1 MKKLL
6 ILSALFIFAC
16 SSDDASNEENT
27 NPSNEKLIESVTFHS
42 VQTCLDY
49 SDFRSANTTNCTY
62 NSDNLITSFKTQ
74 FYDLECPNDL
84 LYEEQNST
92 NYIEHLDGYLIA
104 SSMGVSGQIDLNDNG
119 YIDTIDW
126 IDEDG
131 NIEVTSN
138 IVYDNGY
145 ISSITR
151 DDGSSG
157 VNYIYQNG
165 NLIRT
170 EGIGDDRFETVTSYT
185 TFENK
190 SKLFHPFF
198 RSFMPHYPLQNYYGK
213 NSTNLPSTRVFNRY
227 YEGELSYT
235 ETEYYTYSFDNEG
248 YVTFLEIGTFFK
260 ESEYSNI
267 DNTLTEVTL
276 EITYTN

>member
-6 ILSALFIFAC
+6 LLSAFLIFAC
-16 SSDDASNEENT
+16 SSDDSNNEENT
-27 NPSNEKLIESVTFHS
+27 NPSNEKLIESVTFSS
-42 VQTCLDY
+42 VQTCLDF

-84 LYEEQNST
+84 LYYEQNST
-92 NYIEHLDGYLIA
+92 NYIEHFDGYLIA
-104 SSMGVSGQIDLNDNG
+104 SSMGELAQIDLNDNG
-119 YIDTIDW
+119 YIDTFNTND
-126 IDEDG
+126 DD
-131 NIEVTSN
+131 VVSN

-145 ISSITR
+145 FSSITPEN
-151 DDGSSG
+151 GSPG
-157 VNYIYQNG
+157 VNFIYQNG

-170 EGIGDDRFETVTSYT
+170 EGIGDDRFETVITYT

-198 RSFMPHYPLQNYYGK
+198 GSLIPHNPVQNYYGK
-213 NSTNLPSTRVFNRY
+213 NNTNLPLTKETNRY

-235 ETEYYTYSFDNEG
+235 ETEYFTYSFDSDG
-248 YVTFLEIGTFFK
+248 YVTFLEIGTFTD
-260 ESEYSNI
+260 SQNQNI
-267 DNTLTEVTL
+267 DNSLSEVTL

>member
-6 ILSALFIFAC
+6 LLSAFLIFAC
-16 SSDDASNEENT
+16 SSDDSNNEENT
-27 NPSNEKLIESVTFHS
+27 NPSNEKLIESVTFSS

-49 SDFRSANTTNCTY
+49 SSFRSANTTNCIY

-74 FYDLECPNDL
+74 IYGLECPNDL

-92 NYIEHLDGYLIA
+92 NYIEHFDGYLIA

-119 YIDTIDW
+119 YIDTFNEID
-126 IDEDG
+126 DDG
-131 NIEVTSN
+131 NIIVTRN

-145 ISSITR
+145 ISSITP
-151 DDGSSG
+151 DDGSPG

-170 EGIGDDRFETVTSYT
+170 EGIGDDRFETVITYT

-198 RSFMPHYPLQNYYGK
+198 GSLIPHYPVQNYYGK
-213 NSTNLPSTRVFNRY
+213 NNTNLPLTKETNRY

-235 ETEYYTYSFDNEG
+235 ETEYFTYSFDSDG
-248 YVTFLEIGTFFK
+248 YVTFLEIGTFI
-260 ESEYSNI
+260 ESKYYNI
-267 DNTLTEVTL
+267 DNSLTEVTL

>member
-6 ILSALFIFAC
+6 LLSAFLIFAC
-16 SSDDASNEENT
+16 SSDDSNNEENT
-27 NPSNEKLIESVTFHS
+27 NPSNEKLIESVTFSS
-42 VQTCLDY
+42 VQTCLDF

-84 LYEEQNST
+84 LYDEQNST
-92 NYIEHLDGYLIA
+92 NYIDHFDGYLIA
-104 SSMGVSGQIDLNDNG
+104 SEMGESFQIDLNDNG
-119 YIDTIDW
+119 YIDTFNTND
-126 IDEDG
+126 DD
-131 NIEVTSN
+131 VVSN

-145 ISSITR
+145 FSSITPEN
-151 DDGSSG
+151 GSPG
-157 VNYIYQNG
+157 VNFIYQNG

-170 EGIGDDRFETVTSYT
+170 EGIGDDRFETVITYT

-198 RSFMPHYPLQNYYGK
+198 GSLIPHYPVQNYYGK
-213 NSTNLPSTRVFNRY
+213 NNTNLPLTKETNRY

-235 ETEYYTYSFDNEG
+235 ETEYFTYSFDSDG
-248 YVTFLEIGTFFK
+248 YVTFLEIGTFTD
-260 ESEYSNI
+260 SQNQNI
-267 DNTLTEVTL
+267 DNSLSEVTL
-276 EITYTN
+276 EITYNN

>member
-1 MKKLL
+1 MKN
-6 ILSALFIFAC
+6 ILYLFLAVTIFAC

-27 NPSNEKLIESVTFHS
+27 NPSNEKLIESVTFSS

-49 SDFRSANTTNCTY
+49 SSFRSANTTNCIY

-74 FYDLECPNDL
+74 IYGLECPNDL

-92 NYIEHLDGYLIA
+92 NYIEHFDGYLIA
-104 SSMGVSGQIDLNDNG
+104 SSMGVSSQIDLNDNG
-119 YIDTIDW
+119 YIDTFNEID
-126 IDEDG
+126 DDG
-131 NIEVTSN
+131 NIIVTRN

-145 ISSITR
+145 ISSITP
-151 DDGSSG
+151 DDGSPG

-170 EGIGDDRFETVTSYT
+170 EGIGDDRFETVITYT

-190 SKLFHPFF
+190 SKLLHPFLGNLI
-198 RSFMPHYPLQNYYGK
+198 PHNPVQNYYGK
-213 NSTNLPSTRVFNRY
+213 NNTNLPLTIEVNRY
-227 YEGELSYT
+227 YEGELSST
-235 ETEYYTYSFDNEG
+235 KTAYYTYSFDNEG
-248 YVTFLEIGTFFK
+248 YVTFLEIGTFL
-260 ESEYSNI
+260 EDEYNNI

>member
-1 MKKLL
+1 MKN
-6 ILSALFIFAC
+6 ILYLFLAVTIFAC

-27 NPSNEKLIESVTFHS
+27 NPSNEKLIESVTFSS

-49 SDFRSANTTNCTY
+49 SSFRSANTTNCIY

-74 FYDLECPNDL
+74 FYGLECPNDL
-84 LYEEQNST
+84 FYDEQYST
-92 NYIEHLDGYLIA
+92 NYIEHFDRYLIA
-104 SSMGVSGQIDLNDNG
+104 SSMGELAQIDLNDNG
-119 YIDTIDW
+119 YIDTINTND
-126 IDEDG
+126 DD
-131 NIEVTSN
+131 VVSN

-145 ISSITR
+145 FSSITPEN
-151 DDGSSG
+151 GSPG
-157 VNYIYQNG
+157 VNFIYQNG

-170 EGIGDDRFETVTSYT
+170 EGIGDDRFETVITYT

-198 RSFMPHYPLQNYYGK
+198 GSLIPHYPVQNYYGK
-213 NSTNLPSTRVFNRY
+213 NNTNLPLTKETNRY

-235 ETEYYTYSFDNEG
+235 ETEYFTYSFDSDG
-248 YVTFLEIGTFFK
+248 YVTFLEIGTFTD
-260 ESEYSNI
+260 SQNQNI
-267 DNTLTEVTL
+267 DNSLSEVTL

>member
-6 ILSALFIFAC
+6 LLSALFIFAC
-16 SSDDASNEENT
+16 SDDDTSNEENT
-27 NPSNEKLIESVTFHS
+27 NPSNEKLIESVTFSS

-49 SDFRSANTTNCTY
+49 SSFRSANTTNCIY

-74 FYDLECPNDL
+74 IYGLECPNDL

-92 NYIEHLDGYLIA
+92 NYIEHFDRYLIA
-104 SSMGVSGQIDLNDNG
+104 SSMGELAQIDLNDNG
-119 YIDTIDW
+119 YIDTINTND
-126 IDEDG
+126 DD
-131 NIEVTSN
+131 VVSN

-145 ISSITR
+145 FSSITPEN
-151 DDGSSG
+151 GSPG
-157 VNYIYQNG
+157 VNFIYQNG

-170 EGIGDDRFETVTSYT
+170 EGIGDDRFETVITYT

-198 RSFMPHYPLQNYYGK
+198 GSLIPHYPVQNYYGK
-213 NSTNLPSTRVFNRY
+213 NNTNLPLTKETNRY

-235 ETEYYTYSFDNEG
+235 ETEYFTYSFDSDG
-248 YVTFLEIGTFFK
+248 YVTFLEIGTFI
-260 ESEYSNI
+260 ESKYYNI
-267 DNTLTEVTL
+267 DNSLTEVTL

>member
-1 MKKLL
+1 MKKILL
-6 ILSALFIFAC
+6 LSALLIFAC
-16 SSDDASNEENT
+16 SDDDTSNEENT
-27 NPSNEKLIESVTFHS
+27 NPSNEKLIESVTFSS

-49 SDFRSANTTNCTY
+49 SSFRSANTTNCTY

-74 FYDLECPNDL
+74 FYEFNCPNEL
-84 LYEEQNST
+84 FYEEQNST
-92 NYIEHLDGYLIA
+92 NYIEHFDGYLIA
-104 SSMGVSGQIDLNDNG
+104 SSMGELAQIDLNDNG
-119 YIDTIDW
+119 YIDTLNE

-131 NIEVTSN
+131 NIEVTRN

-145 ISSITR
+145 FSSITR

-170 EGIGDDRFETVTSYT
+170 EGIGDDRFETVTTYT

-198 RSFMPHYPLQNYYGK
+198 GSLIPHYPVQNYYGK
-213 NSTNLPSTRVFNRY
+213 NNTNLPLTRVTNSY
-227 YEGELSYT
+227 YEVELIET
-235 ETEYYTYSFDNEG
+235 TTEYYTYSFDNEG
-248 YVTFLEIGTFFK
+248 YVTFLEIGTFI
-260 ESEYSNI
+260 ESEYYNI
-267 DNTLTEVTL
+267 DNSLTEVTL
-276 EITYTN
+276 ELTYTN

>member
-6 ILSALFIFAC
+6 LLSAFLIFAC

-27 NPSNEKLIESVTFHS
+27 NPSNEKLIESVTFSS
-42 VQTCLDY
+42 VQTCLDF

-84 LYEEQNST
+84 LYDEQNST
-92 NYIEHLDGYLIA
+92 NYIEHFDRYLIA
-104 SSMGVSGQIDLNDNG
+104 SSMGELAQIDLNDNG
-119 YIDTIDW
+119 YIDTINTND
-126 IDEDG
+126 DD
-131 NIEVTSN
+131 VVSN

-145 ISSITR
+145 FSSITPEN
-151 DDGSSG
+151 GSPG
-157 VNYIYQNG
+157 VNFIYQNG

-170 EGIGDDRFETVTSYT
+170 EGIGDDRFETVITYT

-190 SKLFHPFF
+190 SKLLHPFF
-198 RSFMPHYPLQNYYGK
+198 GNLIPHYPLQNYYGK
-213 NSTNLPSTRVFNRY
+213 NSTNLPSTIVVNRY
-227 YEGELSYT
+227 YEGELSST
-235 ETEYYTYSFDNEG
+235 KTAYYTYSFDNEG
-248 YVTFLEIGTFFK
+248 YVTFLEIGTFL
-260 ESEYSNI
+260 EDEYNNI

>member
-6 ILSALFIFAC
+6 LLSAFLIFAC
-16 SSDDASNEENT
+16 SSDDSNNEENT
-27 NPSNEKLIESVTFHS
+27 NPSNEKLIESVTFSS
-42 VQTCLDY
+42 VQTCLDF

-84 LYEEQNST
+84 LYDEQNST
-92 NYIEHLDGYLIA
+92 NYIEHFDRYLIA
-104 SSMGVSGQIDLNDNG
+104 SSMGELAQIDLNDNG
-119 YIDTIDW
+119 YIDTINTND
-126 IDEDG
+126 DD
-131 NIEVTSN
+131 VVSN

-145 ISSITR
+145 FSSITPEN
-151 DDGSSG
+151 GSPG
-157 VNYIYQNG
+157 VNFIYQNG

-170 EGIGDDRFETVTSYT
+170 EGIGDDRFETVITYT

-198 RSFMPHYPLQNYYGK
+198 GSLIPHYPVQNYYGK
-213 NSTNLPSTRVFNRY
+213 NNTNLPLTKETNRY

-235 ETEYYTYSFDNEG
+235 ETEYFTYSFDSDG
-248 YVTFLEIGTFFK
+248 YVTFLEIGTFTD
-260 ESEYSNI
+260 SQNQNI
-267 DNTLTEVTL
+267 DNSLV
-276 EITYTN
+276 

>member
-6 ILSALFIFAC
+6 LLSAFLIFAC
-16 SSDDASNEENT
+16 SSDDSNNEENT
-27 NPSNEKLIESVTFHS
+27 NPSNEKLIESVTFSS
-42 VQTCLDY
+42 VQTCLDF

-84 LYEEQNST
+84 LYDEQNST
-92 NYIEHLDGYLIA
+92 NYIEHFDRYLIA
-104 SSMGVSGQIDLNDNG
+104 SSMGELAQIDLNDNG
-119 YIDTIDW
+119 YIDTINTND
-126 IDEDG
+126 DD
-131 NIEVTSN
+131 VVSN

-145 ISSITR
+145 FSSITPEN
-151 DDGSSG
+151 GSPG
-157 VNYIYQNG
+157 VNFIYQNG

-170 EGIGDDRFETVTSYT
+170 EGIGDDRFETVITYT

-198 RSFMPHYPLQNYYGK
+198 GSLIPHYPVQNYYGK
-213 NSTNLPSTRVFNRY
+213 NNTNLPLTKETNRY

-235 ETEYYTYSFDNEG
+235 ETEYFTYSFDSDG
-248 YVTFLEIGTFFK
+248 YVTFLEIGTFTD
-260 ESEYSNI
+260 SQNQNI
-267 DNTLTEVTL
+267 DNSLSEVTI

>member
-1 MKKLL
+1 MKKLIL
-6 ILSALFIFAC
+6 LSAFLIFAC
-16 SSDDASNEENT
+16 SSDDSNNEENT
-27 NPSNEKLIESVTFHS
+27 NPSNEKLIESVTFSS
-42 VQTCLDY
+42 VQTCLDF

-84 LYEEQNST
+84 LYYEQNST
-92 NYIEHLDGYLIA
+92 NYIDHFDGYLIA
-104 SSMGVSGQIDLNDNG
+104 SAMGESFQIDLNDNG
-119 YIDTIDW
+119 YIDTFNTND
-126 IDEDG
+126 DD
-131 NIEVTSN
+131 VVSN

-145 ISSITR
+145 FSSITPEN
-151 DDGSSG
+151 GSPG
-157 VNYIYQNG
+157 VNFIYQNG

-170 EGIGDDRFETVTSYT
+170 EGIGDDRFETVITYT

-198 RSFMPHYPLQNYYGK
+198 GSLIPHNPVQNYYGK
-213 NSTNLPSTRVFNRY
+213 NNTNLPLTKETNRY

-235 ETEYYTYSFDNEG
+235 ETEYFTYSFDSDG
-248 YVTFLEIGTFFK
+248 YVTFLEIGTFTD
-260 ESEYSNI
+260 SQNQNI
-267 DNTLTEVTL
+267 DNSLSEVTL

>member
-6 ILSALFIFAC
+6 LLSALFIFAC
-16 SSDDASNEENT
+16 SDDDTSNEENT
-27 NPSNEKLIESVTFHS
+27 NPSNEKLIESVTFSS

-49 SDFRSANTTNCTY
+49 SSFRSANTTNCIY

-74 FYDLECPNDL
+74 FYGLECPNDL

-92 NYIEHLDGYLIA
+92 NYIEHFDRYLIA
-104 SSMGVSGQIDLNDNG
+104 SSMGELAQIDLNDNG
-119 YIDTIDW
+119 YIDTINTND
-126 IDEDG
+126 DD
-131 NIEVTSN
+131 VVSN

-145 ISSITR
+145 FSSITPEN
-151 DDGSSG
+151 GSPG
-157 VNYIYQNG
+157 VNFIYQNG

-170 EGIGDDRFETVTSYT
+170 EGIGDDRFETVITYT

-198 RSFMPHYPLQNYYGK
+198 GSLIPHYPVQNYYGK
-213 NSTNLPSTRVFNRY
+213 NNTNLPLTKETNRY

-235 ETEYYTYSFDNEG
+235 ETEYFTYSFDSDG
-248 YVTFLEIGTFFK
+248 YVTFLEIGTFI
-260 ESEYSNI
+260 ESKYYNI
-267 DNTLTEVTL
+267 DNSLTEVTL

>member
-6 ILSALFIFAC
+6 LLSAFLIFAC
-16 SSDDASNEENT
+16 SSDDSNNEENT
-27 NPSNEKLIESVTFHS
+27 NPSNEKLIESVTFSS
-42 VQTCLDY
+42 VQTCLDF

-84 LYEEQNST
+84 LYDEQNST
-92 NYIEHLDGYLIA
+92 NYIEHFDRYLIA
-104 SSMGVSGQIDLNDNG
+104 SSMGELAQIDLNDNG
-119 YIDTIDW
+119 YIDTINTND
-126 IDEDG
+126 DD
-131 NIEVTSN
+131 VVSN

-145 ISSITR
+145 FSSITPEN
-151 DDGSSG
+151 GSPG
-157 VNYIYQNG
+157 VNFIYQNG

-170 EGIGDDRFETVTSYT
+170 EGIGDDRFETVITYT

-198 RSFMPHYPLQNYYGK
+198 GSLIPHNPVQNYYGK
-213 NSTNLPSTRVFNRY
+213 NNTNLPLTKETNRY

-235 ETEYYTYSFDNEG
+235 ETEYFTYSFDSDG
-248 YVTFLEIGTFFK
+248 YVTFLEIGTFTD
-260 ESEYSNI
+260 SQNQNI
-267 DNTLTEVTL
+267 DNSLSEVTL

>member
-6 ILSALFIFAC
+6 LLSAFLIFAC
-16 SSDDASNEENT
+16 SSDDSNNEENT
-27 NPSNEKLIESVTFHS
+27 NPSNEKLIESVTFSS

-49 SDFRSANTTNCTY
+49 SSFRSANTTNCIY

-74 FYDLECPNDL
+74 FYGLECLNDL
-84 LYEEQNST
+84 LYEEKKST
-92 NYIEHLDGYLIA
+92 NYIEYFDRYLIA
-104 SSMGVSGQIDLNDNG
+104 SSMGELAQIDLNDNG
-119 YIDTIDW
+119 YIDTINTND
-126 IDEDG
+126 DD
-131 NIEVTSN
+131 VVSN

-145 ISSITR
+145 FSSITPEN
-151 DDGSSG
+151 GSPG
-157 VNYIYQNG
+157 VNFIYQNG

-170 EGIGDDRFETVTSYT
+170 EGIGDDRFETVITYT

-198 RSFMPHYPLQNYYGK
+198 GSLIPHYPVQNYYGK
-213 NSTNLPSTRVFNRY
+213 NNTNLPLTKETNRY

-235 ETEYYTYSFDNEG
+235 ETEYFTYSFDSDG
-248 YVTFLEIGTFFK
+248 YVTFLEIGTFI
-260 ESEYSNI
+260 ESKYYNI
-267 DNTLTEVTL
+267 DNSLTEVTL

>member
-6 ILSALFIFAC
+6 LLSAFLIFAC
-16 SSDDASNEENT
+16 SSDDSNNEENT
-27 NPSNEKLIESVTFHS
+27 NPSNEKLIESVTFSS
-42 VQTCLDY
+42 VQTCLDF

-84 LYEEQNST
+84 LYYEQNST
-92 NYIEHLDGYLIA
+92 NYIEHFDRYLIA
-104 SSMGVSGQIDLNDNG
+104 SSMGELAQIDLNDNG
-119 YIDTIDW
+119 YIDTINTND
-126 IDEDG
+126 DD
-131 NIEVTSN
+131 VVSN

-145 ISSITR
+145 FSSITPEN
-151 DDGSSG
+151 GSPG
-157 VNYIYQNG
+157 VNFIYQNG

-170 EGIGDDRFETVTSYT
+170 EGIGDDRFETVITYT

-198 RSFMPHYPLQNYYGK
+198 GSLIPHNPVQNYYGK
-213 NSTNLPSTRVFNRY
+213 NNTNLPLTKETNRY

-235 ETEYYTYSFDNEG
+235 ETEYFTYSFDSDG
-248 YVTFLEIGTFFK
+248 YVTFLEIGTFTD
-260 ESEYSNI
+260 SQNQNI
-267 DNTLTEVTL
+267 DNSLSEVTL

>member
-6 ILSALFIFAC
+6 LLSALLIFAC
-16 SSDDASNEENT
+16 SDDDTSNEENT
-27 NPSNEKLIESVTFHS
+27 NPSNEKLIESVTFSS
-42 VQTCLDY
+42 VQTCLDF
-49 SDFRSANTTNCTY
+49 SDFRSANTTNCIY

-74 FYDLECPNDL
+74 IYGLECPNDL

-92 NYIEHLDGYLIA
+92 NYIEHFDGYLIA
-104 SSMGVSGQIDLNDNG
+104 SSMGVSSQIDLNDNG
-119 YIDTIDW
+119 YIDTFNEID
-126 IDEDG
+126 DDG
-131 NIEVTSN
+131 NIIVTRN

-145 ISSITR
+145 ISSITP
-151 DDGSSG
+151 DDGSPG

-170 EGIGDDRFETVTSYT
+170 EGIGDDRFETVITYT

-198 RSFMPHYPLQNYYGK
+198 GSLIPHYPVQNYYGK
-213 NSTNLPSTRVFNRY
+213 NNTNLPLTKEINRY

-248 YVTFLEIGTFFK
+248 YVTFLEIGTFI
-260 ESEYSNI
+260 ENEYYNI
-267 DNTLTEVTL
+267 DNSLTEVTL

>member
-1 MKKLL
+1 MKKLIL
-6 ILSALFIFAC
+6 LSAFLIFAC
-16 SSDDASNEENT
+16 SSDDSNNEENT
-27 NPSNEKLIESVTFHS
+27 NPSNEKLIESVTFSS
-42 VQTCLDY
+42 VQTCLDF

-84 LYEEQNST
+84 LYDEQNST
-92 NYIEHLDGYLIA
+92 NYIEHFDRYLIA
-104 SSMGVSGQIDLNDNG
+104 SSMGELAQIDLNDNG
-119 YIDTIDW
+119 YIDTINTND
-126 IDEDG
+126 DD
-131 NIEVTSN
+131 VVSN

-145 ISSITR
+145 FSSITPEN
-151 DDGSSG
+151 GSPG
-157 VNYIYQNG
+157 VNFIYQNG

-170 EGIGDDRFETVTSYT
+170 EGIGDDRFETVITYT

-198 RSFMPHYPLQNYYGK
+198 GSLIPHNPVQNYYGK
-213 NSTNLPSTRVFNRY
+213 NNTNLPLTKETNRY

-235 ETEYYTYSFDNEG
+235 ETEYFTYSFDSDG
-248 YVTFLEIGTFFK
+248 YVTFLEIGTFTD
-260 ESEYSNI
+260 SQNQNI
-267 DNTLTEVTL
+267 DNSLSEVTL

>member
-6 ILSALFIFAC
+6 LLSAFLIFAC
-16 SSDDASNEENT
+16 SSDDSNNEENT
-27 NPSNEKLIESVTFHS
+27 NPSNEKLIESVTFSS
-42 VQTCLDY
+42 VQTCLDF

-84 LYEEQNST
+84 LYYEQNST
-92 NYIEHLDGYLIA
+92 NYIEHFDRYLIA
-104 SSMGVSGQIDLNDNG
+104 SSMGELAQIDLNDNG
-119 YIDTIDW
+119 YIDTINTND
-126 IDEDG
+126 DD
-131 NIEVTSN
+131 VVSN

-145 ISSITR
+145 FSSITPEN
-151 DDGSSG
+151 GSPG
-157 VNYIYQNG
+157 VNFIYQNG

-170 EGIGDDRFETVTSYT
+170 EGIGDDRFETVITYT

-198 RSFMPHYPLQNYYGK
+198 GSLIPHYPVQNYYGK
-213 NSTNLPSTRVFNRY
+213 NNTNLPLTKETNRY

-235 ETEYYTYSFDNEG
+235 ETEYFTYSFDSDG
-248 YVTFLEIGTFFK
+248 YVTFLEIGTFTD
-260 ESEYSNI
+260 SQNQNI
-267 DNTLTEVTL
+267 DNSLSEVTL

>member
-6 ILSALFIFAC
+6 LLSAFLIFAC
-16 SSDDASNEENT
+16 SSDDSNNEENT
-27 NPSNEKLIESVTFHS
+27 NPSNEKLIESVTFSS
-42 VQTCLDY
+42 VQTCLDF

-84 LYEEQNST
+84 LYDEQNST
-92 NYIEHLDGYLIA
+92 NYIEHFDRYLIA
-104 SSMGVSGQIDLNDNG
+104 SSMGELAQIDLNDNG
-119 YIDTIDW
+119 YIDTINTND
-126 IDEDG
+126 DD
-131 NIEVTSN
+131 VVSN

-145 ISSITR
+145 FSSITPEN
-151 DDGSSG
+151 GSPG
-157 VNYIYQNG
+157 VNFIYQNG

-170 EGIGDDRFETVTSYT
+170 EGIGDDRFETVITYT

-198 RSFMPHYPLQNYYGK
+198 GSLIPHYPVQNYYGK
-213 NSTNLPSTRVFNRY
+213 NNTNLPLTKETNRY

-235 ETEYYTYSFDNEG
+235 ETEYFTYSFDSDG
-248 YVTFLEIGTFFK
+248 YVTFLEIGTFTD
-260 ESEYSNI
+260 SQNQNI
-267 DNTLTEVTL
+267 DNSLSEVTL